1 VDRRS
6 NLVFDNLPPD
16 AAKELA
22 RLQKS
27 EGRLRHELRDAR
39 LALSNATVMQRPSAT
54 GRTALVKLDRNLLVT
69 DAKPPKLG
77 KQVPPKLGRA
87 ERQFNLQLRQVGA
100 HVGQLVKGFE
110 AGDAEALPRLLHLL
124 RAYSDALT
132 PWAVSAVRRMLGE
145 VNDRDVSS
153 WRSLGTAMGRQLHH
167 DIFKTDVGHVMARLL
182 HEQVGLIKSLPVE
195 AGERVHELTLRG
207 LENSER
213 AASYADEIRRSG
225 EVTKARATLIA
236 RTEVAR
242 TASILTQTRAMAA
255 GITHYRWQTSE
266 DADVRRGHAAMQGK
280 VCRFDTP
287 PAVEENGRIMH
298 FHPGQIWNCRCWP
311 EPLVD
316 RRMTN
321 DG

>member
-1 VDRRS
+1 MDRRS
-6 NLVFDNLPPD
+6 ALRLDNLPPD
-16 AAKELA
+16 AAREL
-22 RLQKS
+22 
-27 EGRLRHELRDAR
+27 ERLRRSEDQLKTKLRDAQTQ
-39 LALSNATVMQRPSAT
+39 LSNATVTQRPKAQ
-54 GRTALVKLDRNLLVT
+54 GRTALVKLDRVLAVQ

-87 ERQFNLQLRQVGA
+87 ERQFNLYLRQVGA

-110 AGDAEALPRLLHLL
+110 AGNIEVLPRLLHLL

-132 PWAVSAVRRMLGE
+132 PWAVSTVRRMLGE

-153 WRSLGTAMGRQLHH
+153 WRSLGTAMGRQLRH
-167 DIFKTDVGHVMARLL
+167 DIFKTDVGRIMAVLL
-182 HEQVGLIKSLPVE
+182 HDQVGLIKSLPIE

-213 AASYADEIRRSG
+213 AASYVDEIRRSG

-242 TASILTQTRAMAA
+242 TASILTQTRAQAA
-255 GITHYRWQTSE
+255 GITHYRWQTSK

-298 FHPGQIWNCRCWP
+298 HHPGQIWNCRCWP
-311 EPLVD
+311 EPLVELE
-316 RRMTN
+316 
-321 DG
+321 